1 MIERGGVPG
10 ESWVQLIF
18 PGAYKVQTAD
28 GERETVMTVARLQ
41 AIADN
46 TNRLIRSFKARARA
60 GKTAFSLPIRVEH
73 EAGGARLGDI
83 DELRFADLDSTGH
96 ALWAYG
102 LWSEG
107 AWRAIEQK
115 DIKFVSIGTEPNYI
129 DELGNS
135 FGEVLVEFSVVDH
148 PLIKDI
154 GTLQDTMSLR
164 ASALKVVER
173 FNNTPTTPTQ
183 DTTMTDDQIKAM
195 ADAIGARVEQAMAPL
210 GTKMDAMMKVLADAA
225 TAPTPP
231 AKTPEEPKQPED
243 VKKSEEAK
251 KPEQASSDPLE
262 EAMKKLDGQQPKQP
276 EQASTKAQA
285 EAMSARLDQLTN
297 VVLKLTERATGLQ
310 FSERGNST
318 PTHVPTSQP
327 AASSFDRALE
337 AAKAQGLTGD
347 AAVTAALKA

>member
-1 MIERGGVPG
+1 MSERGGVPG
-10 ESWVQLIF
+10 ESWVQLIY
-18 PGAYKVQTAD
+18 PGAYTVQTAD
-28 GERETVMTVARLQ
+28 DERETVMTVARLQ

-60 GKTAFSLPIRVEH
+60 GKTAFSLPIKVEH
-73 EAGGARLGDI
+73 DAAGARLGDI
-83 DELRFADLDSTGH
+83 DELRFADLDGAGQ

-102 LWSEG
+102 LWSAG
-107 AWRAIEQK
+107 AWRAIQQK

-129 DELGNS
+129 DELGNR

-164 ASALKVVER
+164 ASALTVVER
-173 FNNTPTTPTQ
+173 FNNTPTQ

-195 ADAIGARVEQAMAPL
+195 ADAIGARVEQAIAPL
-210 GTKMDAMMKVLADAA
+210 GTKMDAVMKSLADASA
-225 TAPTPP
+225 TPVPP
-231 AKTPEEPKQPED
+231 AKTPEEPKQP
-243 VKKSEEAK
+243 KQPEEAK
-251 KPEQASSDPLE
+251 KPEQASADPLE
-262 EAMKKLDGQQPKQP
+262 EAMKKLDAQQPAQP
-276 EQASTKAQA
+276 EQASAKAQS

-297 VVLKLTERATGLQ
+297 VVLKLTERTTGLQ

-318 PTHVPTSQP
+318 PTQVPTSQ
-327 AASSFDRALE
+327 AAVSSFDRALE
-337 AAKAQGLTGD
+337 QAKAQGLTGD